1 LSRLKPLLPSSQVP
15 LVKKQSIETFACVNG
30 GEELH
35 VVEEGVKAKR
45 ILEGMVVVDK
55 SVIESP
61 PAKS

>member
-1 LSRLKPLLPSSQVP
+1 
-15 LVKKQSIETFACVNG
+15 VNG

>member
-1 LSRLKPLLPSSQVP
+1 M
-15 LVKKQSIETFACVNG
+15 NG

-45 ILEGMVVVDK
+45 ILEGMVVVDN